1 MSNHAW
7 IVTFFISTIVKSPIV
22 LMVMVQVAT
31 YILHCVCLSQSN
43 PRWICSP
50 TLTNTITFSGTPYTP
65 ILRST
70 SSYILPF
77 IMVTLMRGAFNSLT
91 FSMEIRLQSIIV
103 RLQPKSTMHGLLTSF
118 SIQFVTQGFIYWPP
132 WLPTTYCELVKGFY
146 LYILAPDKAVDTMCS
161 NNHWSKPKKKLN

>member
-1 MSNHAW
+1 
-7 IVTFFISTIVKSPIV
+7 
-22 LMVMVQVAT
+22 
-31 YILHCVCLSQSN
+31 
-43 PRWICSP
+43 
-50 TLTNTITFSGTPYTP
+50 
-65 ILRST
+65 
-70 SSYILPF
+70 
-77 IMVTLMRGAFNSLT
+77 MRGAFNSLT

-161 NNHWSKPKKKLN
+161 NNHWSKPKKKLNQEVDIQPYTQYEEIATWATTILESQPTILQFQTEYKRTTMSQTKRE